1 MEKSKRQSL
10 LIALCWAVYVL
21 SYVARYSYNANINP
35 IISDYGIGQKSVVST
50 PQTLFFFAYGIGQ
63 VVNGF
68 MCRRYNKR
76 VVIPIALAVSGV
88 CNFVPFVANDFS
100 ILNAIWLLN
109 GVAQSF
115 LWTSIIF
122 SLSNSLDKERLP
134 QATFI
139 MSSTVALGTFLAYG
153 LSALF
158 TTMGAYRVIFLFASI
173 GMAVMAIL
181 WFLSYNKL
189 AIPRELAENEKEAQ
203 TSKSQRKTNIT
214 TGVFITVAML
224 AVFAVL
230 NNLIKDGLSGWNATI
245 FKECFGFGDNFA
257 QITTIVL
264 PVVGFIGQGINVKL
278 QKKITN
284 FVTLSGLWYTLTAV
298 CLLGG
303 TIATYYGLW
312 LIVLICFALAF
323 MFMLNVNN
331 VITSMAPLYMRD
343 SIPSGFMAGLMD
355 GFCYV
360 GSTISM
366 IGLGSIADAFSV
378 QYAGS
383 PTTIWSSVLA
393 VLVVLS
399 AVAVVIAIAYIVIS
413 YLAKKNKRKVSS
425 PVVCQKS
432 KVKAIIFD
440 LDGTLLNTLDDL
452 HISVNI
458 MLERNGFATRT
469 YEEIRRFVGNGVAKL
484 VERALP
490 NGKDEKFDEYLAQFK
505 SIYDEHKNDNT
516 APYEGIIDLLKRVKK
531 EGYKSAIVSNKYDAA
546 VQQLKNETFEGLIDF
561 AVGEGNGIA
570 TKPAPDG
577 VWLALEKL
585 GVSKE
590 QSVYVGDSEVDVLT
604 AKNSG
609 LDCIAVTWGFRDREI
624 LESEGARYIISAP
637 DQLLPLLLSKDFLE
651 KKQS

>member
-1 MEKSKRQSL
+1 MEKNKRQSL
-10 LIALCWAVYVL
+10 LIALCWTVYVL
-21 SYVARYSYNANINP
+21 AYVARYSYNANINP
-35 IISDYGIGQKSVVST
+35 IISDYGILQKSIVST

-68 MCRRYNKR
+68 LCKRYNKR
-76 VVIPIALAVSGV
+76 IVIPLALIVSGA
-88 CNFVPFVANDFS
+88 CNFVPFIANDFS
-100 ILNAIWLLN
+100 ILNAVWMLN

-122 SLSNSLDKERLP
+122 SLSNSLDKSRLP

-173 GMAVMAIL
+173 GMAIMAVV

-189 AIPRELAENEKEAQ
+189 AIPRERDENEKVVQA
-203 TSKSQRKTNIT
+203 SKSQNKTTIT

-284 FVTLSGLWYTLTAV
+284 FVTLSGLWYTLTAI

-355 GFCYV
+355 GFCYI

-366 IGLGSIADAFSV
+366 IGLGSIADAFTV
-378 QYAGS
+378 QFAGS
-383 PTTIWSSVLA
+383 PTLIWSSVLSILVAFSSVA
-393 VLVVLS
+393 VLVAL
-399 AVAVVIAIAYIVIS
+399 AYITIS
-413 YLAKKNKRKVSS
+413 YIVKNKKRNTTSQ
-425 PVVCQKS
+425 PVLNKS
-432 KVKAIIFD
+432 KIKAIVFD

-458 MLERNGFATRT
+458 MLEQNGFKTRT
-469 YEEIRRFVGNGVAKL
+469 YDEIRSFVGNGVAKL

-490 NGKDEKFDEYLAQFK
+490 NGKDENFEKYLAQFK

-516 APYEGIIDLLKRVKK
+516 APYDGILDLLRAVKAH
-531 EGYKSAIVSNKYDAA
+531 GYKSAIVSNKYDEA

-585 GVSKE
+585 GVQKAE
-590 QSVYVGDSEVDVLT
+590 SVYVGDSEVDVLT

-609 LDCIAVTWGFRDREI
+609 LECVAVTWGFRDKEL
-624 LESEGARYIISAP
+624 LEREGAKYIISSP
-637 DQLLPLLLSKDFLE
+637 DQLLPLLSSKDFFE
-651 KKQS
+651 